1 MTTWFICKLR
11 QLKTQT
17 SEPGF
22 VSQAPVQTG
31 MHGCLSHRWGE
42 VGTMC
47 SQSVGQELSLGNRA
61 WLLGQEKDRWASRE
75 EVALELQ
82 EKQSAGALALLLGF
96 QVLPL

>member
-1 MTTWFICKLR
+1 
-11 QLKTQT
+11 
-17 SEPGF
+17 
-22 VSQAPVQTG
+22 
-31 MHGCLSHRWGE
+31 
-42 VGTMC
+42 MC